1 MKKREDQKFTW
12 ELFLGEGREVFSGK
26 KKKKKMIGFEISQI
40 TKSFQENIW
49 DEVFVLLLL
58 DMYYSP

>member
-12 ELFLGEGREVFSGK
+12 ELFLGEGREVFSE

>member
-12 ELFLGEGREVFSGK
+12 ELFLGEGREVFSEK

>member
-1 MKKREDQKFTW
+1 
-12 ELFLGEGREVFSGK
+12 
-26 KKKKKMIGFEISQI
+26 MIGFEISQI